1 MEIHFFHLF
10 YAWYCVSVK
19 IIPVTYP
26 SPSPFPFGS
35 HNFIFYVCGSV
46 FVVWISPVVL
56 LLASPSKWWLFFS
69 TWIAQY
75 AHRLVANVIVSRVV
89 FLWFSSIPLCVS
101 VHCTFIHPS
110 ADGHVG
116 CVHVLLLGTVLLQ
129 TLGCM
134 CLSKLE
140 FSPFLN
146 ACPAGSYGSTVF
158 NFLRSLHTVLH
169 SGQTDSEKEITLVRF
184 LWVFWQCG
192 QILDGGNLRKFN
204 SRGMEI
210 K

>member
-1 MEIHFFHLF
+1 M
-10 YAWYCVSVK
+10 
-19 IIPVTYP
+19 TYP
-26 SPSPFPFGS
+26 SPSPFPFGN

-56 LLASPSKWWLFFS
+56 LLASTCKWWLFFS
-69 TWIAQY
+69 TWITQY
-75 AHRLVANVIVSRVV
+75 SHRLAANVIISRVV
-89 FLWFSSIPLCVS
+89 FLWFSALPLCVCPLHLYPPLCWWTRRPRPCLAVEYS
-101 VHCTFIHPS
+101 S
-110 ADGHVG
+110 AANTG
-116 CVHVLLLGTVLLQ
+116 VHVSFQIRVLTFPECMSRSGT
-129 TLGCM
+129 
-134 CLSKLE
+134 
-140 FSPFLN
+140 
-146 ACPAGSYGSTVF
+146 AGSYGSTVF

-169 SGQTDSEKEITLVRF
+169 SGRTDSEKEITLVRF